1 LSTTA
6 GAECQSTESD
16 SVETHFRVNAYFKMS
31 DAVIVNMEKRFSTE
45 SLQMAFAADNFL
57 KLNFNESTFFIEHYQ
72 VYTI

>member
-1 LSTTA
+1 LSTTT

-16 SVETHFRVNAYFKMS
+16 SVETHFRVNAYFKIL

-45 SLQMAFAADNFL
+45 SLQMASAVDNFL
-57 KLNFNESTFFIEHYQ
+57 KLNFNESKFFIEHYQ